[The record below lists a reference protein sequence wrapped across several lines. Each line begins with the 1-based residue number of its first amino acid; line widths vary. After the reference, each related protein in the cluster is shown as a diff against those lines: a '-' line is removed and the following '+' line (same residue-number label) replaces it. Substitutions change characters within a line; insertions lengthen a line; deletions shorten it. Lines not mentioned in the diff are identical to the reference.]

1 MICLNQDPSRVRL
14 SCWWFRL
21 VHPLID
27 FPCFHPPRLPPAL
40 PGAQA
45 RPFPSSVSRLW
56 LPASSRCHLIGSCI
70 FVIAQRHS
78 ASGFVCR
85 LGARARARV
94 CVHFLG
100 AAGHPVPRHTRRHW
114 RPCWAGGWAATAR
127 MSGEKL
133 LKLLEP

>member
-85 LGARARARV
+85 LGAHARACV
-94 CVHFLG
+94 CALPG
-100 AAGHPVPRHTRRHW
+100 C
-114 RPCWAGGWAATAR
+114 CWAPCASSHEETLEALLGRRLGSDSPYVW
-127 MSGEKL
+127 GEVT
-133 LKLLEP
+133 